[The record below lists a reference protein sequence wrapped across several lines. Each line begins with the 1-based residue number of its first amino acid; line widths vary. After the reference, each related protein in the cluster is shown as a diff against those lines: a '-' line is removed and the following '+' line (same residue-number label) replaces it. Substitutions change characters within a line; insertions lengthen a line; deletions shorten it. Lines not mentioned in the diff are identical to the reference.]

1 VPVAHLT
8 NDQGRPPAINDLIA
22 LARIDFGVF
31 VALVFPVLHGGKQ
44 MVPASYVNLI
54 VEALMRSTAGGSRRL
69 IFNLPPGYM
78 KSTLITVLYPA
89 WRLGVKP
96 SELIMCISY
105 GDDLSHELSRKA
117 RQVMQSPLYRKIFPG
132 TVLDKKA
139 EDMITTTEGG
149 KRYATAVGSD
159 IAGFRADLII
169 MDDLIQPD
177 AALNEL
183 HKQNCR
189 DWYYGVVAQRLRDQT
204 TGVIVL
210 VMHRLAPD
218 DLTQTF
224 IEEGGWFH
232 VPLPLIAT
240 QVENYLSIPK
250 DMMLHTRAVGALL
263 SPRWQ
268 PAETVED
275 LRKRLP
281 PHVFEAQY
289 QQNPLYGGSGMC
301 SVDRLVRYSKP
312 PPFLYTIHS
321 WDVAAT
327 KNGNWTACLKFGV
340 ASDPDGTEILYLIQ
354 VLRIRVE
361 LPDVRT
367 AIAEQDRLDKPALI
381 VMDGNGVGLGIYQ
394 DLRKTM
400 DHLLGNTKSM
410 EGSANSASKQ
420 QKFNDALPHLYDG
433 LIRIPEHMPGLDM
446 FLQELATFPDGKF
459 DDQVDALSVIGANR
473 NRILRL
479 ARQFAQHYGRW
490 APEERARR
498 SRAAHE
504 PSPARLKPHEQR
516 RRLRLGLPLT

>member
-1 VPVAHLT
+1 MTRPT
-8 NDQGRPPAINDLIA
+8 NDQVKAFAANDLIP
-22 LARIDFGVF
+22 LARVDFGVF
-31 VALVFPVLHGGKQ
+31 VTLVFPVLHGGKH

-54 VEALMRSTAGGSRRL
+54 VEVLMRSTAGGKRRL
-69 IFNLPPGYM
+69 IFNLPPGFM
-78 KSTLITVLYPA
+78 KSTLITVLYTA
-89 WRLGVKP
+89 WRLGVNP

-105 GDDLSHELSRKA
+105 GDDLSHELSRKT
-117 RQVMQSPLYRKIFPG
+117 RQVMQSPIYRKIFPG

-139 EDMITTTEGG
+139 EDMITTTKGG
-149 KRYATAVGSD
+149 KRYATAVESD

-177 AALNEL
+177 TAHSEL
-183 HKQNCR
+183 HKQKLR
-189 DWYYGVVAQRLRDQT
+189 DWYYGVVAQRLRDQA

-210 VMHRLAPD
+210 VMHRLTPD

-224 IEEGGWFH
+224 IEEGGWLH
-232 VPLPLIAT
+232 IPLPLIAT
-240 QVENYLSIPK
+240 QAENYHSIPK
-250 DMMLHTRAVGALL
+250 DIMLHTRAVGELL

-268 PAETVED
+268 PANAVEH
-275 LRKRLP
+275 LRKTLP
-281 PHVFEAQY
+281 PHVLEAQY

-301 SVDRLVRYSKP
+301 SVDRLARYSKR
-312 PPFLYTIHS
+312 PPFSYTIHS

-327 KNGNWTACLKFGV
+327 KNGNWTVCLKFGM

-394 DLRKTM
+394 DLHKTM
-400 DHLLGNTKSM
+400 DHLVGSIKSM
-410 EGSANSASKQ
+410 TGSASSASKQ
-420 QKFNDALPHLYDG
+420 QKFNDALPLLYDG
-433 LIRIPEHMPGLDM
+433 LIRIPEHMAGLET

-459 DDQVDALSVIGANR
+459 DDQVDALSIIGAKR
-473 NRILRL
+473 KRILQL
-479 ARQFAQHYGRW
+479 ARQSAERRGRW

-498 SRAAHE
+498 LRAADDE
-504 PSPARLKPHEQR
+504 PAPVRWKPHEQR
-516 RRLRLGLPLT
+516 RRLKLGLPLT